1 MLNIAKSIDSPDL
14 LLYEFMTK
22 KNSNRILQVE
32 SKHWISIDNM

>member
-22 KNSNRILQVE
+22 KKTAIEFYKSNR
-32 SKHWISIDNM
+32 SIEFQ